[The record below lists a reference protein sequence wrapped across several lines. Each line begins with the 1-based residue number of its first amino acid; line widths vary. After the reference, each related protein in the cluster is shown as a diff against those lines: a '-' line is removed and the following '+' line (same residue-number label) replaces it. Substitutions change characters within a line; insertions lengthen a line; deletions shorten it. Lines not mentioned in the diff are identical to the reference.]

1 MSESYSK
8 LATFEQCPYKYKL
21 IYLDN
26 HYIKDDTIATDF
38 GTLIHHIEEQ
48 IGIALKDNKS
58 PNYNSL
64 INEFNE
70 QVLKIKNKYPNDF
83 YSLDKSMRTYAD
95 KANYYV
101 NVGIYR
107 LEKRIKEQKLEVV
120 ALEKEF
126 YLQFGKYKFHGFID
140 RILKKDDQYI
150 IDDIKTYSKE
160 IENKDL
166 KIPLQHV
173 IYTLALNSI
182 GINNIVC
189 NYDLPLCD
197 IVQPVDKN
205 YLNKGINKLCDL
217 FDEIK
222 LSDFHPNP
230 TPLCYWCL
238 FSETYRNQP
247 KEAKGLCPYYSLWTR
262 ENKQFVVNQKW
273 LGIKEHYKILGDFQK
288 NCHE

>member
-26 HYIKDDTIATDF
+26 HYIKDATIATDF
-38 GTLIHHIEEQ
+38 GTLIHHVEEQ

-70 QVLKIKNKYPNDF
+70 QVLKIKNKYPDDF
-83 YSLDKSMRTYAD
+83 YSLDKSRRTYAD
-95 KANYYV
+95 KVNYYI

-107 LEKRIKEQKLEVV
+107 LEKRIKEQKLEVI

-126 YLQFGKYKFHGFID
+126 YLEFGKYTFHGFID
-140 RILKKDDQYI
+140 RILKKGDQYI
-150 IDDIKTYSKE
+150 IEDIKTYPKE

-166 KIPLQHV
+166 KVPLQHV

-182 GINNIVC
+182 GINNVIC

-205 YLNKGINKLCDL
+205 YLNKGINKLCEL

-230 TPLCYWCL
+230 TPLCHWCL
-238 FSETYRNQP
+238 FSKTYQNQP
-247 KEAKGLCPYYSLWTR
+247 EEAKGLCPYYSLWTR
-262 ENKQFVVNQKW
+262 ENKKFAVNQKW
-273 LGIKEHYKILGDFQK
+273 LGIKQHQKILENFQK
-288 NCHE
+288 NHQQ